1 MFTRFTKN
9 FIISLV
15 EELNDIKNDIKNDN
29 EELIDE
35 NEIKAMESSL
45 KKMKMESSLNNDIN
59 LNENNSRINQI
70 NPINLINDNKFGGID
85 VQN

>member
-85 VQN
+85 IQN